1 MKLCLLRI
9 IFLLVLL
16 LHTPSCITAKKDGG
30 KGSGPTPGKN
40 KKEQISPLSKTALP
54 EFPPAVYASVTV
66 AASAAL
72 PSILYTFRDV
82 ITEQGKDIA
91 PFVPFRRWQVL
102 NTFIFL
108 FNRWA
113 GKRPGR
119 MDMKQPRAEASQK
132 KEVARFFTPA
142 GWAFRIWIPI
152 FIGETI
158 FVFYQA
164 LPINYIK
171 NKDFLAMLS
180 PFWIAAIG
188 FQSIWTF
195 CARPWAVEN
204 GYGWIQAALLVLTG
218 VALSGVHKV
227 MTSQPHTLVG
237 DLNILDF
244 IVAQIPLSL
253 HFGWMMAAGLVSVNG
268 VLARTPLTIRAKH
281 LFSDAS
287 VVVATVIG
295 VVVAAKRTDPVVAF
309 ALSWALAGL
318 ADDKA
323 WEKLKSTVSFA
334 RLQSSAKLAKRCS
347 NILALTIVGLTIEK
361 AFEFWFHHSYADALP
376 AQS

>member
-1 MKLCLLRI
+1 
-9 IFLLVLL
+9 
-16 LHTPSCITAKKDGG
+16 
-30 KGSGPTPGKN
+30 
-40 KKEQISPLSKTALP
+40 
-54 EFPPAVYASVTV
+54 
-66 AASAAL
+66 
-72 PSILYTFRDV
+72 
-82 ITEQGKDIA
+82 
-91 PFVPFRRWQVL
+91 
-102 NTFIFL
+102 
-108 FNRWA
+108 
-113 GKRPGR
+113 
-119 MDMKQPRAEASQK
+119 
-132 KEVARFFTPA
+132 
-142 GWAFRIWIPI
+142 
-152 FIGETI
+152 
-158 FVFYQA
+158 
-164 LPINYIK
+164 
-171 NKDFLAMLS
+171 
-180 PFWIAAIG
+180 
-188 FQSIWTF
+188 
-195 CARPWAVEN
+195 AVEN

-287 VVVATVIG
+287 VVVATMIG

-334 RLQSSAKLAKRCS
+334 RLQSSAKFAKRCS
-347 NILALTIVGLTIEK
+347 NILTLTIVGLTIEK
-361 AFEFWFHHSYADALP
+361 AFE
-376 AQS
+376 